1 MEDWRLLGQ
10 RFDLQYAD
18 EVSGEQSPICGQPL
32 GAAVKGPMARADTSE
47 IIEEKDQPGQ
57 PHKGKVFAAIH
68 AHLDDVPFYAGGL
81 CAKIISEFRKK
92 DLLQR
97 RKVRGLESSC
107 AKRRFAMAMLWPRLW
122 PKASCCRL
130 CVLLIRATGA

>member
-1 MEDWRLLGQ
+1 
-10 RFDLQYAD
+10 
-18 EVSGEQSPICGQPL
+18 
-32 GAAVKGPMARADTSE
+32 MARADTSE
-47 IIEEKDQPGQ
+47 IIEEKDEPGQ

-68 AHLDDVPFYAGGL
+68 AHLDDVPFYTGGL
-81 CAKIISEFRKK
+81 CAKIIGEFRKNH
-92 DLLQR
+92 LLQG
-97 RKVRGLESSC
+97 RKVRGLEPSC